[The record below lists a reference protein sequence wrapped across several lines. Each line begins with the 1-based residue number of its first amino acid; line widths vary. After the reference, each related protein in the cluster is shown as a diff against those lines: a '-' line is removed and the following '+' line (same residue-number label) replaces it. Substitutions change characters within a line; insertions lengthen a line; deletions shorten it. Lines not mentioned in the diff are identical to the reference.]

1 MRLTFSY
8 SPATAVQAFSLGA
21 QFARES
27 VMLKLP
33 EERIKDGGYNNITNL
48 NKVLPTQNTPA
59 LQAIF

>member
-1 MRLTFSY
+1 M
-8 SPATAVQAFSLGA
+8 QAFSLGE

-27 VMLKLP
+27 AMLKLP